1 MTLKYPIGIQ
11 SFEKIIR
18 GGHVHV
24 DKSLMIKHLLD
35 EGPGTFVITR
45 PSRFGKSL
53 TNLHSEHNNG

>member
-1 MTLKYPIGIQ
+1 MTLRYPIGIH

-18 GGHVHV
+18 ESYAYV

-35 EGPGTFVITR
+35 EGPGTFVIAR

-53 TNLHSEHNNG
+53 N